1 MRYPTITATAL
12 LALSGSLVAAGCI
25 SSTATPSSSTSP
37 TPTAPTVVASSTSSS
52 SGGVAL
58 PAADCAVIKP
68 LAASA
73 IATLAPMQTE
83 SSSAAAAAL
92 SAFIGQLNQAASQLT
107 SAQAKADL
115 GAFVSALSQATSNST
130 TSQNAIVSALQ
141 KLSTDCPS

>member
-1 MRYPTITATAL
+1 MRYRTITATAL
-12 LALSGSLVAAGCI
+12 LALSGSLVAAGCS

-52 SGGVAL
+52 GGVAL

-73 IATLAPMQTE
+73 IAKLAPLQTE
-83 SSSAAAAAL
+83 SSSAAATAL

-141 KLSTDCPS
+141 KLSADCPS